1 MVAYHVRGLP
11 RVKGNSKRNS
21 SGIGLTRGTEVIL
34 LSFLEK
40 GDEFMVERNV
50 PERAKLDEIVEL
62 GDNDDMLYFH
72 LNTSTDQIT
81 IGLSSILAGFLHPK
95 QNNTAMGQETRDC

>member
-1 MVAYHVRGLP
+1 M
-11 RVKGNSKRNS
+11 
-21 SGIGLTRGTEVIL
+21 IFI
-34 LSFLEK
+34 EK

-50 PERAKLDEIVEL
+50 PERAKLDEIVDL

-81 IGLSSILAGFLHPK
+81 IGLSSILQCLKFAESEEYIPELPLPWWINLYGIYPRLAKLIDIPEEEDEK
-95 QNNTAMGQETRDC
+95 I